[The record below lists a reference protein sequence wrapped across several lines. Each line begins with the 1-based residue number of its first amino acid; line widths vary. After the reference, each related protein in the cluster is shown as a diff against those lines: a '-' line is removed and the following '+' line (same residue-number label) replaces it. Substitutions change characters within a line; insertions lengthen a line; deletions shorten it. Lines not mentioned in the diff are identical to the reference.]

1 MNWFE
6 TSKSDFIKMCKGAKE
21 VRFHYNPYG
30 NDPCNPC
37 GTVKKQATY
46 EFYSIIDGVVT
57 LIVWK
62 NHRRTHDEVEEEL
75 VKKYGYWAKCALLC
89 N

>member
-6 TSKSDFIKMCKGAKE
+6 TSKFDFIRIVKGANDI
-21 VRFHYNPYG
+21 RFFYYANG

-46 EFYSIIDGVVT
+46 EFYVVVDGMQHLLVY
-57 LIVWK
+57 K
-62 NHRRTHDEVEEEL
+62 NHRRSHDEVEEEL
-75 VKKYGYWAKCALLC
+75 LKKYNRWAIRAMKK
-89 N
+89 